1 MHAKERL
8 YLTKDRTKVVKEGHP
23 DSGSLL
29 ASVGKV
35 VPKEYEHLVK
45 RDGTAHGKPIEKA
58 PRLEPAISAHKAKE
72 MEKERNGGELSRKE
86 GKELEDKEVKDPEV
100 TKKKT
105 KDPDKGSG
113 ADPGEEVDPGADDA
127 ETEQD
132 PSADAETAGDPGE
145 DETGSGVQVHRAKQT

>member
-35 VPKEYEHLVK
+35 VPKEYEHLVNK
-45 RDGTAHGKPIEKA
+45 NGMAPGKPIEKS
-58 PRLEPAISAHKAKE
+58 PRLEPAISPAKAIE

-86 GKELEDKEVKDPEV
+86 GKDLEDKEVKDPV
-100 TKKKT
+100 ATKKNPE
-105 KDPDKGSG
+105 DPVKGAG
-113 ADPGEEVDPGADDA
+113 ADPEKKDDPAAVTA

-132 PSADAETAGDPGE
+132 PEKTKDLKPCPSNE
-145 DETGSGVQVHRAKQT
+145 